1 MEKLIVIGGGPAG
14 IMAALTAAGQGY
26 PVELWER
33 NKQLGRKLSI
43 TGKGRCNITNDCT
56 DLDELVKNIPG
67 NGAFLYG
74 ALSRF
79 TPRDVMDFFEGLSVP
94 LKTERGRRVFPCS
107 DRAWDVVDALSRRLE
122 DSGVRVFYGCRAKHL
137 FLQEGAVRGVYDFSG
152 ALHPASAVVLA
163 TGGMSYPQ
171 TGSSG
176 DGYGLAEEAG
186 HSIRRP
192 RPSLVPLE
200 TKESWP
206 AQLSGLSLR
215 NVEMSL
221 WRGESVLRRDFGEM
235 LFTHFGVSGPL
246 VLSISQT
253 VCSPEYAGEELRLSI
268 DLKPALNREQL
279 DARLQR
285 DFAALSRKQYQNS
298 LNQLLPGSLIP
309 VFVALS
315 GIPGEKPVNQLSR
328 EERQAILSLLKALPL
343 QIKGPRPL
351 AEAIVTAGGVNVKEV
366 NPKSMASRLVKGL
379 YFAGEVL
386 DVDGYTG
393 GYNLQAAW
401 STGYVAGISVAWGL

>member
-14 IMAALTAAGQGY
+14 IMAALTAAGQGCQ
-26 PVELWER
+26 VELWER

-43 TGKGRCNITNDCT
+43 TGKGRCNITNDT
-56 DLDELVKNIPG
+56 ADLAELVKNIPG
-67 NGAFLYG
+67 NGSFLYG

-79 TPRDVMDFFEGLSVP
+79 TPQDVMDFFTGAGLP
-94 LKTERGRRVFPCS
+94 LKTERGRRVFPAS
-107 DRAWDVVDALSRRLE
+107 DRARDVVDTLCDQLE
-122 DSGVRVFYGCRAKHL
+122 QAGVQLHYGRRAKRLAIHDGRV
-137 FLQEGAVRGVYDFSG
+137 QGVYDFSG
-152 ALHPASAVVLA
+152 ALHPASAVVIA
-163 TGGMSYPQ
+163 TGGVTYPA
-171 TGSSG
+171 TGSTG
-176 DGYGLAEEAG
+176 DGYALAEQAG
-186 HSIRRP
+186 HSIVHP
-192 RPSLVPLE
+192 RASLVPLE
-200 TKESWP
+200 TEESWP

-215 NVEMSL
+215 NVELSL
-221 WRGESVLRRDFGEM
+221 WSGEKLLRQDFGEM

-246 VLSISQT
+246 VLSVSQT
-253 VCSPEYAGEELRLSI
+253 VCSPENQGLPLRLSI

-285 DFAALSRKQYQNS
+285 DFAALSRKIYQNS
-298 LNQLLPGSLIP
+298 LSQLLPASLIP

-328 EERQAILSLLKALPL
+328 QDRQSILELLKGLPL
-343 QIKGPRPL
+343 KIKGPRPL
-351 AEAIVTAGGVNVKEV
+351 AEGIVTAGGVCVKEV
-366 NPKSMASRLVKGL
+366 NPKTMASRLVEGL
-379 YFAGEVL
+379 FFAGEVL